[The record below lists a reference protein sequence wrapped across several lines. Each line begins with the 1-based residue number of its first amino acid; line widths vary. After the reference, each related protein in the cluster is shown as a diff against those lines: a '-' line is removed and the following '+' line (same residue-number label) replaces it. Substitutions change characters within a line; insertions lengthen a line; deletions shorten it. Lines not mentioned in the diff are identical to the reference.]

1 MHCAISIQVKGSK
14 FTNFSMWH
22 TRIVSSLRSKR
33 FGALAFF
40 LAPISSKH
48 LLRRLYCFA
57 RSRYRVYILILITRS
72 IVVCT
77 CFAFTGTKNGQAS
90 SCFSISAKIKR
101 HGAISFDD
109 CFRLA
114 CGRTSSLG
122 GGVMGLLSSFSSS
135 SSSLIFRLLRGLL
148 RF

>member
-1 MHCAISIQVKGSK
+1 
-14 FTNFSMWH
+14 MWH
-22 TRIVSSLRSKR
+22 THIVSSLRSRR

-40 LAPISSKH
+40 LAPISSKG
-48 LLRRLYCFA
+48 LLSRLYCFA
-57 RSRYRVYILILITRS
+57 RSRYRVSILIIITRS

-101 HGAISFDD
+101 HGAISLDD

>member
-1 MHCAISIQVKGSK
+1 MLQVFKVLAVNSQTCRCG
-14 FTNFSMWH
+14 
-22 TRIVSSLRSKR
+22 IPVLYLGLRSRR
-33 FGALAFF
+33 FGTLTFF
-40 LAPISSKH
+40 LTPISSKH

-57 RSRYRVYILILITRS
+57 RSRYRVYILIFITRS
-72 IVVCT
+72 IVACT

-101 HGAISFDD
+101 HGAISLDD

>member
-1 MHCAISIQVKGSK
+1 MLQVFKALAVNSQTCRCG
-14 FTNFSMWH
+14 
-22 TRIVSSLRSKR
+22 IPVLYLGLRSRR
-33 FGALAFF
+33 FGTLTFF
-40 LAPISSKH
+40 LTPISSKH

-57 RSRYRVYILILITRS
+57 RLRYRVYILIFITRS
-72 IVVCT
+72 IVACT

-101 HGAISFDD
+101 QGAMSLDD

>member
-1 MHCAISIQVKGSK
+1 MLQVFKALAVNSQTCRCG
-14 FTNFSMWH
+14 
-22 TRIVSSLRSKR
+22 IPVLYLGLRSRR
-33 FGALAFF
+33 FGTLTFF
-40 LAPISSKH
+40 RTPISSKH

-57 RSRYRVYILILITRS
+57 RSRYRVYILIFITRS
-72 IVVCT
+72 IVACT